1 MSVRTVSLAQV
12 LFASAESPTFP
23 SPVARVSGTPPTVT
37 VVVAFT
43 VVVPVVE
50 ELITTEHEPRPF
62 ATEQLLGPTNAAV
75 APPEFV
81 SENEIDVPFG
91 AFTNPPPA
99 PKFTFTW
106 PTSV

>member
-1 MSVRTVSLAQV
+1 
-12 LFASAESPTFP
+12 
-23 SPVARVSGTPPTVT
+23 

-62 ATEQLLGPTNAAV
+62 ETEQLLGPTNAAV

-81 SENEIDVPFG
+81 NEKEIEVPFG
-91 AFTNPPPA
+91 AFTNPA
-99 PKFTFTW
+99 PSPRFTFTC